1 MSYYSTIMH
10 QLLILIPRYDFEKQV
25 KALDTDRY
33 VKTFSTWNQFVTML
47 YAQTSGKQSLRDI
60 QNGLSS
66 QGSKLYHLGF
76 SNTVKRSTLADAN
89 KKRDWKI
96 FEHLFYALLSRCK
109 DITPK
114 HKFKFKSPLYAFD
127 STTINLC
134 LESFPWAKFRA
145 SKGAMK
151 LHCQLDYSGN
161 IPCFVAATDGKCHD
175 LKVAKNFFNIV
186 SDSIYCFDRGYMD
199 FSWLYYININKAF
212 FITRAKE
219 NLKYSVVGQQN
230 VPRGKEVISDE
241 YIVLSGLNSSK
252 AYPEKIRLIRYY
264 DRETDT
270 TFEFLTNNFNLAAQ
284 TIAKI
289 YKARWQIE
297 IFFKWIKQNLRI
309 KTFLGTSINAV
320 LTQVWIAMC
329 YYLLLAYIKYQT
341 KYKFSIFYLHRILR
355 EMLMERAS
363 LIDLLNLNETRLD
376 KIRQCQDQPYLF
388 PV

>member
-1 MSYYSTIMH
+1 
-10 QLLILIPRYDFEKQV
+10 
-25 KALDTDRY
+25 
-33 VKTFSTWNQFVTML
+33 ML
-47 YAQTSGKQSLRDI
+47 YAQASGKQSLRDI
-60 QNGLSS
+60 QNGLCS
-66 QGSKLYHLGF
+66 QSSKLYHLGF

-89 KKRDWKI
+89 RKRDWKI
-96 FEHLFYALLSRCK
+96 FEHLFYTLLNRCK

-114 HKFKFKSPLYAFD
+114 HKFKFKNPLYAFD

-145 SKGAMK
+145 AKGAMK

-161 IPCFVAATDGKCHD
+161 LPCFVAATDGKCHD
-175 LKVAKNFFNIV
+175 LTAVKEFFNPV

-199 FSWLYYININKAF
+199 FSWLYYINLNKAF

-219 NLKYSVVGQQN
+219 NLKYSVVGQQAISLA
-230 VPRGKEVISDE
+230 GGVISDE

-252 AYPEKIRLIRYY
+252 DYPEKIRLIKYY
-264 DRETDT
+264 DRETGK
-270 TFEFLTNNFNLAAQ
+270 TFEFLTNNFNLAPE
-284 TIAKI
+284 TIARV

-297 IFFKWIKQNLRI
+297 VFFKWIKQNLKI